1 MSYKIKINYTYPTLI
16 QNQFNVLMQDKYD
29 LIQWFSDFLEQNPHL
44 KDKIKNFEVI
54 EQYVDWVWGFY
65 HWIWMLVDFIY

>member
-1 MSYKIKINYTYPTLI
+1 MVWNYVMSYKIKINYTYPTLI

-54 EQYVDWVWGFY
+54 EQYVD
-65 HWIWMLVDFIY
+65 